1 MKQFIKDW
9 ILPPKIKH
17 FLEEQISLYRVKK
30 LGTIDIN
37 RNRELENIYNGQRCF
52 ILGNAPTI
60 NNIDIK
66 VLENEY
72 VFVMSTFYN
81 HPEYSKLKKAFL
93 SCVDVTGSKSEED
106 TLKWMKSISKNT
118 PTTQTYFFD
127 LKQKTTNEENKL
139 FEGKDVYYI
148 ATANIER
155 SFDISKFTRGYSTNI
170 IQVLEIAMYMGFKE
184 IFLHSVNINLICG
197 DGRYSYFFNKDKLP
211 IADPNLNANGVC
223 VHDFF
228 VQVETTHVVFQ
239 ELKIIHKYALEK
251 GIKIYYTNKESLLKF
266 CEYKEFES
274 IFK

>member
-1 MKQFIKDW
+1 LKQFIKDW